1 MLYFKASLF
10 HDLEQAHDDR
20 SRSYI
25 QVNII
30 VFTNKTVNIKII
42 GPNIFFPLESS
53 EENSLTEFQ
62 SVKKSTFFYIKRKK
76 MGLVEALV
84 IATIISG
91 SFYVMNQDKAIKNG
105 TKPKLLSSSISLFV
119 LVTAVIFITSFFI
132 QSSPEPVIQNKGVS
146 MKGGNGLIE
155 TNTPVS
161 EALRYVDVNEPF
173 F

>member
-1 MLYFKASLF
+1 
-10 HDLEQAHDDR
+10 
-20 SRSYI
+20 
-25 QVNII
+25 
-30 VFTNKTVNIKII
+30 VFTSKTVNIKAI
-42 GPNIFFPLESS
+42 GPIIFFPLDYS
-53 EENSLTEFQ
+53 EENSLTEYE
-62 SVKKSTFFYIKRKK
+62 SVIISTFFYTERKR

-91 SFYVMNQDKAIKNG
+91 SFYVMNQDKATKNG

-132 QSSPEPVIQNKGVS
+132 QSSPEPATQNQNVN
-146 MKGGNGLIE
+146 MRGGTGLIE